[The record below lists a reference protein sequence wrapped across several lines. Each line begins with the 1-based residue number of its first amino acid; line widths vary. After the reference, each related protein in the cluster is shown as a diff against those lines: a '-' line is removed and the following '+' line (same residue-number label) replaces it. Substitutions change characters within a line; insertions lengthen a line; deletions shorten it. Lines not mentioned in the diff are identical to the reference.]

1 MWTYK
6 MLQGNI
12 DLPVSA
18 VAKTIS
24 GIQQDIIWAS
34 NVLGRRLSPVL
45 HGHRLQDTE
54 LGLHPV
60 VAGALPLPHYQQSEP
75 TGTVR
80 PLSIDVQR
88 IFWPSFLLLQT
99 DPVAMRLD
107 KHVPAMPTIW
117 LPRVCGLYARTAKKN
132 VAFNLTLN

>member
-1 MWTYK
+1 M
-6 MLQGNI
+6 
-12 DLPVSA
+12 
-18 VAKTIS
+18 AKTIS

-54 LGLHPV
+54 LGVHLV
-60 VAGALPLPHYQQSEP
+60 VAGALPLPHHQQSEP
-75 TGTVR
+75 TGTVH

-88 IFWPSFLLLQT
+88 TFWPSFLLLQT

-117 LPRVCGLYARTAKKN
+117 LPRVCGHHGRTAENN
-132 VAFNLTLN
+132 VTCILTLS